1 MQLGAFSVSLAV
13 KDLAASRSFY
23 EKLGFTVTG
32 GDGEQYLMMINGTT
46 ILGLFHGLFERNI
59 LTFNPGL
66 AQDTSRV
73 ADFTD
78 VRDIRASVV
87 GAEIEITTDTDPHG
101 TGPASIVLVDPDDN
115 PILIDQFFPRPGD
128 GDPGSEDG
136 DGRPGDGIPG
146 DAIPGSGDGDGRPG
160 NGGGQRAD
168 AGTAPKPR

>member
-23 EKLGFTVTG
+23 EELGFAVTG
-32 GDGEQYLMMINGTT
+32 GDGERYLMMINGTT
-46 ILGLFHGLFERNI
+46 ILGLFQGLFEKNI

-73 ADFTD
+73 AEFTD
-78 VRDIRASVV
+78 VRDIRASLVAA
-87 GAEIEITTDTDPHG
+87 GIDITTDTDPSG

-128 GDPGSEDG
+128 GDSGTGNEDRDGESADG
-136 DGRPGDGIPG
+136 DGEP
-146 DAIPGSGDGDGRPG
+146 ADGDGEA
-160 NGGGQRAD
+160 AD
-168 AGTAPKPR
+168 GDGEAAGDGPAAAPL